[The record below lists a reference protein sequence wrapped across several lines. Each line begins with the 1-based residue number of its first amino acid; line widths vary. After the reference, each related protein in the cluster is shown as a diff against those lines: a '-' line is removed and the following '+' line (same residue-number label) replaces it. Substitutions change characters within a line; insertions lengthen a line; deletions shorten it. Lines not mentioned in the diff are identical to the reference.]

1 MSKLI
6 VSSPP
11 HIRAED
17 TTQSIMLDV
26 IIALLPA
33 VATGIY
39 FFGYRAGAIVAIT
52 VLAAV
57 LFEYLWNYMFKKPST
72 IWDLSAIVA
81 GIILALNLPPT
92 VPLWIPVI
100 GSFFMIVI
108 VKMCFG
114 GLGQNFMNP
123 AAAARAF
130 LMASWLP
137 HMTKFVLPGTPLG
150 FMSNADV
157 TSTATP
163 LSGLLDKMPSQMDM
177 YLGKIGGCI
186 GEVSTVALLLG
197 GLYLLYR
204 RVISWQIP
212 VAYLGTVAALAAIF
226 GQDPMFHLL
235 AGGLMLG
242 AIFMAT
248 DYTTSPVTPFGKW
261 IYGIGLGGITVLIRL
276 KGGYPEG
283 VCYSILL
290 MNVISPLIDK
300 FTPPR
305 RFGGKL
311 NV

>member
-11 HIRAED
+11 HMRSED

-26 IIALLPA
+26 IIALLPTTA
-33 VATGIY
+33 AGIY

-52 VLAAV
+52 VLFAV
-57 LFEYLWNYMFKKPST
+57 LFEFLWNRISQKPGT
-72 IWDLSAIVA
+72 IWDLSAIVS
-81 GIILALNLPPT
+81 GMILALNLPPT
-92 VPLWIPVI
+92 VPFWLPVV

-130 LMASWLP
+130 LMASFLP
-137 HMTKFVLPGTPLG
+137 HMTKFVLPGTPLE
-150 FMSNADV
+150 FFSNADV
-157 TSTATP
+157 ISTATP
-163 LSGLLDKMPSQMDM
+163 LSGLLDKSPTYMNM

-197 GLYLLYR
+197 AMYLLYR

-212 VAYLGTVAALAAIF
+212 VAFIGTVAAITAVF
-226 GQDPMFHLL
+226 GQDSLFHVL

-248 DYTTSPVTPFGKW
+248 DYTTSPVTPLGKW
-261 IYGIGLGGITVLIRL
+261 IYGIGLGGFTVLIRL

-283 VCYSILL
+283 VSYAIII
-290 MNVISPLIDK
+290 MNVVAPLIGK
-300 FTPPR
+300 ITPPR
-305 RFGGKL
+305 RFGGRS